1 MKVWKKA
8 AILALAAAGWVWVG
22 AGTAEARPT
31 ISHDPVRVAVKGQPL
46 GLRAVVRDAGGRVT
60 AVSVYYAAS
69 RGMTPFRMDMNTAG
83 AGIWYGS
90 IPGHLIGPGDE
101 LLYYVHAEN
110 SEGETSETGWTTVK
124 VVEDGV
130 GADQMPSAGAVAQN
144 AERAAAAQ
152 AGSKPAGAG
161 GTAAAGKAGGEEK
174 PAEVK
179 EGGSKRYWVPVAIVA
194 GGAAAIGGGIALASS
209 GGGGGGH
216 GGSGSGG
223 GTVTNANFGG
233 SYVLA
238 FKPAAEDAAPV
249 GDSGLLNVYVKDGR
263 VQIAG
268 LWGGE
273 VLETEQ
279 NGNTFTAVADV
290 GARGGMPAAHLIV
303 TGEAG
308 SSRCSGR
315 VDGYSA
321 DELTPGNFSGT
332 FETTKR

>member
-1 MKVWKKA
+1 MKRRTTVWV
-8 AILALAAAGWVWVG
+8 LAAVAAACLGWG
-22 AGTAEARPT
+22 AAREASARPV

-110 SEGETSETGWTTVK
+110 SEGEGADTDWTTVK
-124 VVEDGV
+124 VVEDGM
-130 GADQMPSAGAVAQN
+130 GADEMPRAGEVAQS
-144 AERAAAAQ
+144 AQRAAAAK
-152 AGSKPAGAG
+152 AGTGSGGGAVAAGA
-161 GTAAAGKAGGEEK
+161 AN
-174 PAEVK
+174 PAEKKPEAK
-179 EGGSKRYWVPVAIVA
+179 EGGIKRYWVPVAIVA
-194 GGAAAIGGGIALASS
+194 GGAAAIGGGIALASN
-209 GGGGGGH
+209 GGGGGH
-216 GGSGSGG
+216 GGSHSGD
-223 GTVTNANFGG
+223 GTVVTNANFGG

-238 FKPAAEDAAPV
+238 FKPGTEGANPV
-249 GDSGLLNVYVKDGR
+249 GDSGLVNVYVKDGR

-273 VLETEQ
+273 VFETAQ
-279 NGNTFTAVADV
+279 NGSTFSAVADV
-290 GARGGMPAAHLIV
+290 PARGDLPTAHLIV
-303 TGEAG
+303 TGETG

-315 VDGYSA
+315 VDGYSLDA
-321 DELTPGNFSGT
+321 AAPGDISGT

>member
-1 MKVWKKA
+1 MKRRTT
-8 AILALAAAGWVWVG
+8 VWVLAVLAWAWLGWG
-22 AGTAEARPT
+22 AAREASARPV

-110 SEGETSETGWTTVK
+110 SEGEGADTGWTTVK

-130 GADQMPSAGAVAQN
+130 GADEMPSASEVAQS
-144 AERAAAAQ
+144 AQRAAAAG
-152 AGSKPAGAG
+152 AGSGSGAAAAGTSKPA
-161 GTAAAGKAGGEEK
+161 EQK
-174 PAEVK
+174 PAAK

-209 GGGGGGH
+209 GGGGGHG

-223 GTVTNANFGG
+223 GTVVTNANFGG
-233 SYVLA
+233 SYSLS
-238 FKPAAEDAAPV
+238 FKPSTEGAVPV
-249 GDSGLLNVYVKDGR
+249 EDSGLVNVYVKDGR

-273 VLETEQ
+273 VLETAQ
-279 NGNTFTAVADV
+279 NGSTFTAVGDV
-290 GARGGMPAAHLIV
+290 AARGDMPAAHLIV
-303 TGEAG
+303 TGETG

-315 VDGYSA
+315 VDGYSLDPA
-321 DELTPGNFSGT
+321 APGDFGGT